1 MADEMQV
8 VELSEQELNETLDLW
23 RKEGVSNSEILQF
36 LDYSEEPRI
45 DCYAVKD
52 EQSKILALFEKRDA
66 VRAYKNMSIL
76 LAPEIDVQEGENY
89 AVISRQLEKIIAII
103 AQIFDHFLEKPLEQ
117 RGMIKI
123 WNERAPIY
131 TILVNFANYLAK
143 NYADRYS
150 VKLYRNWIEIQ
161 KQMEAKS

>member
-45 DCYAVKD
+45 DCCAVKD

-89 AVISRQLEKIIAII
+89 AASPGSLKKSLLSLPKFSII
-103 AQIFDHFLEKPLEQ
+103 FLKSH
-117 RGMIKI
+117 
-123 WNERAPIY
+123 WN
-131 TILVNFANYLAK
+131 
-143 NYADRYS
+143 S
-150 VKLYRNWIEIQ
+150 V
-161 KQMEAKS
+161 A